1 MYYITCHMLRIYMY
15 TLHVTCWNITCITS
29 HVETLH
35 VYLTCH
41 MLRHYMYYITCHM
54 LRRYMYYITCY
65 MLRCYMYY
73 ITCYMLGRYM
83 CYITCYMFGCYMC
96 YITYTSVYY
105 RGRIQ
110 STSRLHLH
118 LSTPRTGSEGATHG
132 KIRIKT
138 QTLTNSRECHMQNK
152 QTNKQTKTTKNSK
165 NKLISFTK

>member
-1 MYYITCHMLRIYMY
+1 MYVCLLQGDITCI
-15 TLHVTCWNITCITS
+15 TLHVTSRDVTCITYMS

-35 VYLTCH
+35 VLPTCTSVCYRKTLH
-41 MLRHYMYYITCHM
+41 VLHYVSHVEMLHVLHTCHM

-65 MLRCYMYY
+65 MLRRYFYYLSCHMLRGY

-83 CYITCYMFGCYMC
+83 Y

-110 STSRLHLH
+110 STSRLRLH

-138 QTLTNSRECHMQNK
+138 QTLTKSRECHMQNK
-152 QTNKQTKTTKNSK
+152 
-165 NKLISFTK
+165 